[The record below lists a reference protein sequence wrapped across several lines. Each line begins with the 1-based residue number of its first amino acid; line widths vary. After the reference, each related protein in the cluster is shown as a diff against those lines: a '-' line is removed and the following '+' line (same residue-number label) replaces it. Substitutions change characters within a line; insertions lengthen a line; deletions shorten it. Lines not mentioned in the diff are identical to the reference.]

1 MQGAHCFALF
11 VRQWKEKKSDQEK
24 KLLLWVVT
32 RKGPLQDN
40 TNAILNLPSDDT
52 AAMLSKSYKPETKGT
67 NMQPVRISKGL

>member
-1 MQGAHCFALF
+1 MHYLLDNE
-11 VRQWKEKKSDQEK
+11 RKKKSDQEK

-52 AAMLSKSYKPETKGT
+52 AAMLSKSYKPETKGPT
-67 NMQPVRISKGL
+67 CNQ